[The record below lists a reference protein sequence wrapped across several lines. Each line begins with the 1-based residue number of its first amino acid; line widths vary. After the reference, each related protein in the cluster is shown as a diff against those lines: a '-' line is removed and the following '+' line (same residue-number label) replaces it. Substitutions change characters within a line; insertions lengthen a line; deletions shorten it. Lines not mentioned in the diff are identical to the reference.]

1 MGKAS
6 LWWLQKTL
14 EKLKSDY
21 KQKFNLDLII
31 LEGNAFKILDQFIE
45 KYQIKEVIWN
55 RLYSKQTILRDSSIK
70 KKLEQKEIIVTS
82 FNSHLLNEPWEIK
95 NNSGEYFK
103 VFTPYWK
110 NSYPFFLEKNY
121 TYPQIKK
128 IIPLNHQEKFK
139 EFNFLPSKKW
149 YEKFEQYWV
158 PGEKSALKKIDQY
171 LIENI
176 NQYKVNRDRP
186 DIDQT
191 SRISPHL
198 KFGEISPRVIVEKI
212 KKMKTNNDSVSHYL
226 SEIGWREFA
235 YTLLFYAEDLK
246 TQPINKKFTKFPW
259 AKNQKQF
266 QAWRKGQT
274 GFPII
279 DAAMLQLYE
288 EGWMH
293 NRLRMIVGSF
303 LVKNLRSHWHEGER
317 YFQDCLLDY
326 DEASNPAGWQWVTG
340 CGADAAPYFRIFNP
354 ILQSEKFDPEA
365 IFILKFLPQ
374 LKIFNKAKNIFQP
387 WLNPEFLDKL
397 IHEKKYQLPI
407 VELSISRNEALD
419 AFKKINSK
427 IK

>member
-1 MGKAS
+1 
-6 LWWLQKTL
+6 
-14 EKLKSDY
+14 
-21 KQKFNLDLII
+21 
-31 LEGNAFKILDQFIE
+31 
-45 KYQIKEVIWN
+45 VIWN
-55 RLYSKQTILRDSSIK
+55 RLYSKKTILRDSSIK
-70 KKLEQKEIIVTS
+70 KKLEQKEIIVSS

-110 NSYPFFLEKNY
+110 NSYPFFLKKNY
-121 TYPQIKK
+121 SYLKIKK
-128 IIPLNHQEKFK
+128 IIPIAHKEQLK

-158 PGEKSALKKIDQY
+158 PGEKSALEKIDQY
-171 LIENI
+171 LIKDIDE
-176 NQYKVNRDRP
+176 YKINRDRP
-186 DIDQT
+186 GVDQT

-212 KKMKTNNDSVSHYL
+212 KKNKINNESVLNYL
-226 SEIGWREFA
+226 AEIGWREFA
-235 YTLLFYAEDLK
+235 YTLLFYTEDLK
-246 TQPINKKFTKFPW
+246 IKPINKKFEKFPW
-259 AKNQKQF
+259 IKNDKQF
-266 QAWRKGQT
+266 QAWKKGQT
-274 GFPII
+274 GFPIV

-303 LVKNLRSHWHEGER
+303 LVKNLRIHWHEGEN

-354 ILQSEKFDPEA
+354 ILQSEKFDSEA

-374 LKIFNKAKNIFQP
+374 LKILSKAKNIFQP
-387 WLNPEFLDKL
+387 WLHPELLDKL
-397 IHEKKYQLPI
+397 IEEKKYQLPI
-407 VELSISRNEALD
+407 VQLDVSRNKALE
-419 AFKKINSK
+419 AFKEINPK

>member
-1 MGKAS
+1 M
-6 LWWLQKTL
+6 
-14 EKLKSDY
+14 
-21 KQKFNLDLII
+21 
-31 LEGNAFKILDQFIE
+31 
-45 KYQIKEVIWN
+45 VWN
-55 RLYSKQTILRDSSIK
+55 RLYSKQTILRDTSIK
-70 KKLEQKEIIVTS
+70 KKLEQKEIIITS

-110 NSYPFFLEKNY
+110 NAYPFFLEKNY
-121 TYPQIKK
+121 TYSQIKK
-128 IIPLNHQEKFK
+128 IKPIAHNEQLK

-158 PGEKSALKKIDQY
+158 PGEKSALEKIDQY

-176 NQYKVNRDRP
+176 DQYKVNRDRP

-198 KFGEISPRVIVEKI
+198 KFGEISPRVIIAKI

-266 QAWRKGQT
+266 QAWKKGRT

-303 LVKNLRSHWHEGER
+303 LVKNLRIHWHEGEK

-326 DEASNPAGWQWVTG
+326 DEASNPAGWQWVAG

-365 IFILKFLPQ
+365 TFILKFLPQ
-374 LKIFNKAKNIFQP
+374 LNIFNKAKNIFQP
-387 WLNPEFLDKL
+387 WLNPESLNKL
-397 IHEKKYQLPI
+397 ILEKKYQLPI
-407 VELSISRNEALD
+407 VELSISRNKALD

>member
-1 MGKAS
+1 
-6 LWWLQKTL
+6 
-14 EKLKSDY
+14 
-21 KQKFNLDLII
+21 
-31 LEGNAFKILDQFIE
+31 
-45 KYQIKEVIWN
+45 
-55 RLYSKQTILRDSSIK
+55 
-70 KKLEQKEIIVTS
+70 
-82 FNSHLLNEPWEIK
+82 
-95 NNSGEYFK
+95 
-103 VFTPYWK
+103 
-110 NSYPFFLEKNY
+110 
-121 TYPQIKK
+121 
-128 IIPLNHQEKFK
+128 
-139 EFNFLPSKKW
+139 
-149 YEKFEQYWV
+149 
-158 PGEKSALKKIDQY
+158 
-171 LIENI
+171 
-176 NQYKVNRDRP
+176 
-186 DIDQT
+186 
-191 SRISPHL
+191 
-198 KFGEISPRVIVEKI
+198 
-212 KKMKTNNDSVSHYL
+212 MKTNNDSILHYL

-259 AKNQKQF
+259 AKNQKKF
-266 QAWRKGQT
+266 QAWKKGRT

-303 LVKNLRSHWHEGER
+303 LVKNLRIHWHEGEK